1 MEILINLINSI
12 QGESFEKFGEYLN
25 SPYFNKRNDLIKFYN
40 YLYDKMPLK
49 ELNRQQVYNEVYAG
63 SVYKEQVIVNLF
75 SRTKKH
81 ILNFLTVTGLENDE
95 PAKTNALA
103 FELAKKGL
111 NHLTEKTIES
121 AIINLKNEYY
131 TVEYLK
137 KYYDYTELKE
147 SLAVS
152 LRNFKQKTENALNR
166 GEAFVNYYI
175 LNLLRIA
182 NDFIVF
188 KYVNSVIESDEIFN
202 GFFKYFDFEKYI
214 FNLKRINS
222 PYYAITA
229 VFYYGLQSKMH
240 DPDGKYRNELKKT
253 VFENLDIMKYQDKA
267 TCWTMLFGAYVF
279 SNTPP
284 KDNPSKEIHE
294 INKYFVS
301 RDILTR
307 DELGYIMENN
317 YHNIA
322 FQAINAKDYKW
333 AESFLNNYKSKL
345 PPGTPDD
352 TYNICMARCS
362 FDMKNFESSLKYL
375 SKLKIDNVMTRTNIA
390 TLSIRCYYELGYY
403 EEALSGTEALRQ
415 FHKKNKVLPG
425 HLKKPLLYFAR
436 YASKLIRHRAS
447 QKKFPEE
454 LYNKVLCGP
463 SFNSKLWVTEKMQ
476 ELL

>member
-1 MEILINLINSI
+1 MEILLNLVNSLKN
-12 QGESFEKFGEYLN
+12 ESFEKFGDYLN
-25 SPYFNKRNDLIKFYN
+25 SPYFNKRNDLVKFYD
-40 YLYDKMPLK
+40 YIKERKPLIN
-49 ELNRQQVYNEVYAG
+49 LDRQEIYGKIYAG
-63 SVYKEQVIVNLF
+63 SVYNEQVIVNLF

-81 ILNFLTVTGLENDE
+81 LLNYLTLTGLHNDE
-95 PAKTNALA
+95 LAKTNALA
-103 FELAKKGL
+103 FELAKIGINK
-111 NHLTEKTIES
+111 LTEKTIES
-121 AIINLKNEYY
+121 AIVNLKNEYY

-147 SLAVS
+147 SLTVS

-188 KYVNSVIESDEIFN
+188 KYVNSVVESDEIFN

-214 FNLKRINS
+214 INLQRINS

-229 VFYYGLQSKMH
+229 VFYYGLQSKMY
-240 DPDGKYRNELKKT
+240 DPDGKYREALKKT
-253 VFENLDIMKYQDKA
+253 VFENLDKMKYQDQA
-267 TCWTMLFGAYVF
+267 SCWTMLFGAYIF

-284 KDNPSKEIHE
+284 SFNPSNEIHG

-301 RDILTR
+301 KDILTR

-322 FQAINAKDYKW
+322 FQAINAGDYDW
-333 AESFLNNYKSKL
+333 AENFLNNYKNKL

-352 TYNICMARCS
+352 TYNICMARNS
-362 FDMKNFESSLKYL
+362 FERKNYENSLKYL
-375 SKLKIDNVMTRTNIA
+375 SRMKIDNVMTRTHIA

-403 EEALSGTEALRQ
+403 EEALSGTEALKQ

-425 HLKKPLLYFAR
+425 HLKKPLIDFTG
-436 YASKLIRHRAS
+436 YASKLIRYKAS
-447 QKKFPEE
+447 HKKLPEDIY
-454 LYNKVLCGP
+454 LKMLNGP
-463 SFNSKLWVTEKMQ
+463 AFNSKLWVTEKMK

>member
-1 MEILINLINSI
+1 
-12 QGESFEKFGEYLN
+12 
-25 SPYFNKRNDLIKFYN
+25 
-40 YLYDKMPLK
+40 MPVSS
-49 ELNRQQVYNEVYAG
+49 LNRREIYGTVYAG
-63 SVYKEQVIVNLF
+63 TEYNEQVIVNLF
-75 SRTKKH
+75 SRVKKH
-81 ILNFLTVTGLENDE
+81 ILNYLTVTGLENDE
-95 PAKTNALA
+95 MAKTNALA
-103 FELAKKGL
+103 FELAKKGM
-111 NHLTEKTIES
+111 NKLTEKIIED
-121 AIINLKNEYY
+121 AIFNLKNEYY

-182 NDFIVF
+182 NDFIVY

-214 FNLKRINS
+214 LNLKRINS

-240 DPDGKYRNELKKT
+240 DPYGNNRDELKKT
-253 VFENLDIMKYQDKA
+253 VFENLDSMKYQDQA
-267 TCWTMLFGAYVF
+267 TCWTMLFGAYIF

-284 KDNPSKEIHE
+284 AYNPSKEIHE

-322 FQAINAKDYKW
+322 FQAISAGDFDW
-333 AESFLNNYKSKL
+333 AENFLNSYKNRL

-352 TYNICMARCS
+352 TYNICMARSS
-362 FDMKNFESSLKYL
+362 FERKNYEGSLKYL
-375 SKLKIDNVMTRTNIA
+375 SRMKIDNVMTRTHIA

-425 HLKKPLLYFAR
+425 HIKKPLLEFAR
-436 YASKLIRHRAS
+436 YASKLIRHKAS
-447 QKKFPEE
+447 HKKFPGEIYYKA
-454 LYNKVLCGP
+454 LNGP
-463 SFNSKLWVTEKMQ
+463 AFNSKLWVTDKMKA
-476 ELL
+476 LLQN